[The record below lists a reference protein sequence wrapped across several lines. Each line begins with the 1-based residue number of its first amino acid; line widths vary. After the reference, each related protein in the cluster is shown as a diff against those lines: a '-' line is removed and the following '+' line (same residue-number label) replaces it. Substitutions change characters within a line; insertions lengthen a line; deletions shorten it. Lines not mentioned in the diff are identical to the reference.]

1 MRPVGT
7 VGPVR
12 QALLEAVRELVQP
25 NRGPTL
31 LEMAAHAQVGR
42 VAVMST
48 VDNMVRSGD
57 LVIARRRW
65 VAYCRKPVA
74 EYAPASPQDDAALD
88 DSQRSAAADLAQF
101 LDAWAR

>member
-1 MRPVGT
+1 MRP

-12 QALLEAVRELVQP
+12 QALLTAARELAQP
-25 NRGPTL
+25 TRGPTL
-31 LEMAAHAQVGR
+31 LELAAHAQVGR

-65 VAYCRKPVA
+65 VTYCRKPVA
-74 EYAPASPQDDAALD
+74 EYVPADQVQPEPECQS
-88 DSQRSAAADLAQF
+88 SAAADLAQF
-101 LDAWAR
+101 LAAWAR

>member
-1 MRPVGT
+1 MRP

-12 QALLEAVRELVQP
+12 QALLTAARELAQP
-25 NRGPTL
+25 TRGPTL
-31 LEMAAHAQVGR
+31 LELAAHAQVGR

-65 VAYCRKPVA
+65 VTYCRKPVA
-74 EYAPASPQDDAALD
+74 EYVPADQVQPHPECQA
-88 DSQRSAAADLAQF
+88 SAAADLAQF
-101 LDAWAR
+101 PAAWAR